1 LSAFSVNGPDLPGR
15 SAPDLADA
23 LGEDFDVLRTLGS
36 GSVAT
41 VFLAREKALSRLVA
55 IKVMDPA
62 TAGDETARRRF
73 EREARAMASLSDHP
87 RIAGVHRFGQLPD
100 GSPFIVMRYVKGKTL
115 EERLAAEGSLPLE
128 QALEA
133 LEDVCDALAVA
144 HSKGIVHRDIRP
156 GNVMW
161 DEASDRG
168 VLTDFGIAAILSTAD
183 HDATR
188 LTSMGE
194 RIGNPKYMSPE
205 RLRDE
210 EITEA
215 SDMYAVGVLGYEIL
229 TGEGPY
235 EADTMAE
242 WIRAHL
248 KDDPKEL
255 GRDRPDIPSAVR
267 DLLKHCLD
275 RTPNHR
281 PTASDALRV
290 LRRGEPRLPD
300 PGDVHDPAPEEEE
313 GGLATAVRKRVPQT
327 VALTVAGAW
336 LLAQFTSGFD
346 DPRLYSASLVVG
358 ATAVAVAGVI
368 AWFHGERGHQKAP
381 ALEYVILAVL
391 IAGGL
396 AISGLVYFTP

>member
-1 LSAFSVNGPDLPGR
+1 
-15 SAPDLADA
+15 
-23 LGEDFDVLRTLGS
+23 
-36 GSVAT
+36 
-41 VFLAREKALSRLVA
+41 
-55 IKVMDPA
+55 
-62 TAGDETARRRF
+62 
-73 EREARAMASLSDHP
+73 MASLSDHP

-100 GSPFIVMRYVKGKTL
+100 GSPFIIMRYVKGKTL
-115 EERLAAEGSLPLE
+115 EERLAAEGALPLE

-133 LEDVCDALAVA
+133 LEDVCDALSVA
-144 HSKGIVHRDIRP
+144 HSKGIVHRDVRP

-168 VLTDFGIAAILSTAD
+168 VLTDFGIAAILSTAE

-210 EITEA
+210 ELTEA

-235 EADTMAE
+235 EANTMAE

-255 GRDRPDIPSAVR
+255 GQDRPDIPSAVR

-290 LRRGEPRLPD
+290 LRQGGSGMELA
-300 PGDVHDPAPEEEE
+300 GAPSTAADEDHAD
-313 GGLATAVRKRVPQT
+313 LATLIRKRVPQS
-327 VALTVAGAW
+327 VFLTIAVVGV
-336 LLAQFTSGFD
+336 LLSLVQGFD
-346 DPRLYSASLVVG
+346 SGRLFAASLVLG
-358 ATAVAVAGVI
+358 CTAVGFVAVV
-368 AWFHGERGHQKAP
+368 AWFHGERGRQKAP
-381 ALEYVILAVL
+381 AVEYMILTTVAL
-391 IAGGL
+391 AGVAL
-396 AISGLVYFTP
+396 SLLTYYFGPW